1 LTSTLRQIRQLL
13 QGRGFRRRFPVED
26 ETPVLLW
33 SMRFTSSPDDDG
45 IVINAMST
53 KSARAES
60 ATRIANSDRN
70 FRHGLNGSSSH
81 C

>member
-1 LTSTLRQIRQLL
+1 
-13 QGRGFRRRFPVED
+13 
-26 ETPVLLW
+26 
-33 SMRFTSSPDDDG
+33 MRFTSSPDDDG